1 MFCCF
6 VLFFAKQKS
15 VARELRRCRL
25 NFINLMTG
33 SIWPDLLG
41 LKKRDKAKIC
51 IMDHELGIKREMP
64 AQNIT

>member
-1 MFCCF
+1 
-6 VLFFAKQKS
+6 
-15 VARELRRCRL
+15 
-25 NFINLMTG
+25 MTG